1 MIIEK
6 AILKKFE
13 GSKNRSITKTVV
25 AVSSSSKR
33 DHKRA
38 QSFGRGAAKPL
49 GLGKGR
55 KGFEILLQLHSQ
67 KSHAGEKKKK
77 QQRQKQKQASWS
89 DRQTSRT
96 MVVACCT
103 TENLRTT
110 TKFMTTTSVDWKKTW
125 TRTSVS
131 AAKRKLKMPSVG
143 KSTTRTLNINT
154 NVKLWCSFATKFFRN
169 GVF

>member
-67 KSHAGEKKKK
+67 KSHAGEKKKNNNDK
-77 QQRQKQKQASWS
+77 NKNRPADLTGRPAVLWLLHVVQQG
-89 DRQTSRT
+89 T
-96 MVVACCT
+96 
-103 TENLRTT
+103 
-110 TKFMTTTSVDWKKTW
+110 
-125 TRTSVS
+125 
-131 AAKRKLKMPSVG
+131 
-143 KSTTRTLNINT
+143 
-154 NVKLWCSFATKFFRN
+154 
-169 GVF
+169 